1 MRLGILCLGV
11 LAMAATAHAQRNRD
25 EGTEATKRACS
36 VEDCFFERDIRE
48 FEVVDQTHIIV
59 YTGAQRCAFHIELRG
74 TMCDLTYAPEL
85 YFTRRGDMPSSGIT
99 GGVETIPGRGAA
111 DPFGPIET
119 ARRNDHT
126 LRICSN
132 DLAIQVTGGRF
143 TESSTTNVATDRF
156 GNPRTDCQVSTVTSI
171 TDDQLVEFFVGRGVV
186 PPLPP
191 MGTGEIEVGDQ
202 EEPEGA
208 DAAPADASEADAPRT
223 RGKSRR

>member
-11 LAMAATAHAQRNRD
+11 LAMAATAHAQRNRN

-59 YTGAQRCAFHIELRG
+59 YTGSQRCAFHIELRG

-85 YFTRRGDMPSSGIT
+85 YFTRRGDIPGGGIT
-99 GGVETIPGRGAA
+99 GGAEPIPGRGPA
-111 DPFGPIET
+111 DPFET
-119 ARRNDHT
+119 TRRNDHT

-191 MGTGEIEVGDQ
+191 MGAGEIEVGEQ
-202 EEPEGA
+202 EEPEAGP
-208 DAAPADASEADAPRT
+208 APADAPQADAPRT
-223 RGKSRR
+223 RGEARR